1 MSKNFTLIR
10 KAGKEQDL
18 FKTSDSPRAVVR
30 TIDCERTPAKEVVTH
45 SVWDTNVQPQNPSL
59 QVRCLDVIKEKIR
72 SAGREIPRKVARKA
86 KQESDLAAIRYRE
99 EVKLVQRIFPLNAQG
114 APQLVLFSSLESG
127 GDACSICAR
136 SCEILAA
143 RADGPVCVVDADF
156 RSPFLHRYFGV
167 ENRRGFSD
175 AICESGPA
183 QDFTLHIAKSNL
195 WVMPSGSAAVQLIL
209 PQASEGVSSRMMELR
224 TLFKYVVIN
233 SLLYLDQVPALPS
246 FAADGI
252 VLVVEANSTRRET
265 VREVM
270 EELQIVGT
278 RVLGLVLNNR
288 TFPIPDA
295 VYHKF

>member
-1 MSKNFTLIR
+1 MSKNFALLR
-10 KAGKEQDL
+10 KAGKEQAL
-18 FKTSDSPRAVVR
+18 FQTSDTPAALVRAV
-30 TIDCERTPAKEVVTH
+30 DGEQPPAPEVISH
-45 SVWDTNVQPQNPSL
+45 SVRRREPQPQKPSFEIP
-59 QVRCLDVIKEKIR
+59 RLDVIKEKIR
-72 SAGREIPRKVARKA
+72 TVRQEVPKRA
-86 KQESDLAAIRYRE
+86 KQQSELEAIKYRE
-99 EVKLVQRIFPLNAQG
+99 EVKLVQRIFPVNAQG
-114 APQLVLFSSLESG
+114 SPQLVLFSSLESEA
-127 GDACSICAR
+127 DACSISAR

-143 RADGPVCVVDADF
+143 RADGPVCVVDANF
-156 RSPFLHRYFGV
+156 RSPSLHHYFGV
-167 ENRRGFSD
+167 ENPRGFAA

-195 WVMPSGSAAVQLIL
+195 WVMPSGSAAFQLSL

-233 SLLYLDQVPALPS
+233 SPLYLDRVPALPS

-278 RVLGLVLNNR
+278 RVLGVVLNNR

-295 VYHKF
+295 IYHKL

>member
-1 MSKNFTLIR
+1 MSKNFALLR
-10 KAGKEQDL
+10 KAGKEHDL
-18 FKTSDSPRAVVR
+18 FQTSDSSPAIVR
-30 TIDCERTPAKEVVTH
+30 TMDCERPPAQESIRH
-45 SVWDTNVQPQNPSL
+45 SARYSGDQPPPKPSL
-59 QVRCLDVIKEKIR
+59 QIRCLDVIKEKIR
-72 SAGREIPRKVARKA
+72 SVGQEIPKRA
-86 KQESDLAAIRYRE
+86 KPERELAAIRYRE

-114 APQLVLFSSLESG
+114 SPQLVLFSSLESEA
-127 GDACSICAR
+127 DACSISAR

-143 RADGPVCVVDADF
+143 RADGPVCVVDANF

-183 QDFTLHIAKSNL
+183 QDFTLHVPESNL
-195 WVMPSGSAAVQLIL
+195 WVMPNGAAVVQSSL
-209 PQASEGVSSRMMELR
+209 PQVSEGVSSRMMELR

-233 SLLYLDQVPALPS
+233 SPLYWDRVPALPS

-278 RVLGLVLNNR
+278 RVLGVILNNR

-295 VYHKF
+295 VYNKL

>member
-1 MSKNFTLIR
+1 MSKNFALIR
-10 KAGKEQDL
+10 KAGKGQDL

-30 TIDCERTPAKEVVTH
+30 AIDCEQAPTQEDRRHGVGRPE
-45 SVWDTNVQPQNPSL
+45 NQPQKPSS
-59 QVRCLDVIKEKIR
+59 QIRCLDVIKEKIR
-72 SAGREIPRKVARKA
+72 SVGQEIPRRARH
-86 KQESDLAAIRYRE
+86 QRELEAIRHRE
-99 EVKLVQRIFPLNAQG
+99 EVKLVQRIFPLNAPG
-114 APQLVLFSSLESG
+114 SPQLVLFSSVESEA
-127 GDACSICAR
+127 DACSISAR

-143 RADGPVCVVDADF
+143 RADGPVCVVDANF
-156 RSPFLHRYFGV
+156 RSPLLHRYFGV

-195 WVMPSGSAAVQLIL
+195 WVMPNGSAAVQLSL
-209 PQASEGVSSRMMELR
+209 SQASEGVSSRMMELR

-233 SLLYLDQVPALPS
+233 SPLHLDRVPDLSS

-270 EELQIVGT
+270 EELEIVGT
-278 RVLGLVLNNR
+278 RVLGVILNNR